1 MKTLRRILFA
11 SAALVLFATAESS
24 AQVYVRTR
32 MVHHRTVTTTRP
44 AQPSPDHV
52 WVEGEWTPRGR
63 TYVENQGR
71 WERAPRPHAV
81 WTAGH
86 WDRRPRGYVW
96 VSGRWN

>member
-52 WVEGEWTPRGR
+52 WVEGEWTPRGH
-63 TYVENQGR
+63 TYVENQGH

>member
-32 MVHHRTVTTTRP
+32 MVHHRTVVTTRP
-44 AQPSPDHV
+44 ARPSANHV
-52 WVEGEWTPRGR
+52 WIENEWTPRGR
-63 TYVENQGR
+63 TYVERPGY
-71 WERAPRPHAV
+71 WAPAPRPHAL
-81 WTAGH
+81 WIAGH

-96 VSGRWN
+96 VAGRWN